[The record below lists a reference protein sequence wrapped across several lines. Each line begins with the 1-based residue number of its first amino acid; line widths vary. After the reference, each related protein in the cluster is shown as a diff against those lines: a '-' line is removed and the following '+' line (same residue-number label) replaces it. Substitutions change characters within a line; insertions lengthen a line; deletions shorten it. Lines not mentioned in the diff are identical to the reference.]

1 LNDASKGLSEL
12 ENLMRNILFVTD
24 PITAGGQVVGT
35 WPPLHMAYLA
45 GAALNA
51 VHEAKIYDAMNKRHS
66 EHITKKKW
74 RYTMKVCFP
83 VVNNQGLASQVFN
96 HFGSAP
102 EFVIVDMV
110 SNEFLSVINSDNV
123 HEHGACNP
131 VAGLGGHHVDAIVV
145 GGIGGGALHKLNS
158 SGIRA
163 FKASGGSIAE
173 NVEMFNLGALQE
185 YKPGHTCGG
194 HGLDHGCSH

>member
-1 LNDASKGLSEL
+1 
-12 ENLMRNILFVTD
+12 
-24 PITAGGQVVGT
+24 
-35 WPPLHMAYLA
+35 
-45 GAALNA
+45 
-51 VHEAKIYDAMNKRHS
+51 
-66 EHITKKKW
+66 
-74 RYTMKVCFP
+74 MKVCFP

-110 SNEFLSVINSDNV
+110 SGDIQSVGNSDKV

-131 VAGLGGHHVDAIVV
+131 VAGLGGHHVDAIIV

-158 SGIRA
+158 AGIRA

-173 NVEMFNLGALQE
+173 NIDLLKLGTLQE
-185 YKPGHTCGG
+185 YLPGHTCGG
-194 HGLDHGCSH
+194 HGHSHGCSL